1 MNKEKTITKY
11 LTEKTTLT
19 YLEKMLGEKTRQ
31 FITSLVSIT
40 EQEEKL
46 KQCEPSD
53 LLRTCL
59 KAVSLD
65 LPLDNSLGFCFVIP
79 YKIKEEGY
87 KPQLQ
92 IGYKGF
98 LQLALRTGLYK
109 KINVVALHEGE
120 LKKYDPITE
129 QIEYEILPDRDKKPI
144 THYVAFFEMHNGYS
158 KMLVMTKEELLRH
171 GKRFSKTFETGC
183 WQTDQDEMCK
193 KTILK
198 KLLTKWGQLTPEL
211 QQAVKYDQAV
221 ITEKKGKE
229 VIEYPDNPEQP
240 ATVEIKIE
248 EPQPVVKKEVNNENE
263 QKNNENNKKT
273 KKAKN
278 EKKNLLFEE

>member
-1 MNKEKTITKY
+1 MNKQIEKAKSIAEY
-11 LTEKTTLT
+11 LTKETTET
-19 YLEKMLGEKTRQ
+19 YLKKLLGDKTRS
-31 FITSLVSIT
+31 FITSLISLT
-40 EQEEKL
+40 EQEQKL
-46 KQCEPSD
+46 QECKPED
-53 LLRTCL
+53 LIRTCM

-65 LPLDNSLGFCFVIP
+65 LPLDNSLGYAFVIP
-79 YKIKEEGY
+79 YKIKDEGV

-98 LQLALRTGLYK
+98 LQLALRTQKYK

-129 QIEYEILPDRDKKPI
+129 TIEYEILPDREKRPI
-144 THYVAFFEMHNGYS
+144 THYVAYFEMVNGYS

-171 GKRFSKTFETGC
+171 GRRFSKTFETGC

-198 KLLTKWGQLTPEL
+198 KLLTKWGELTPEL

-229 VIEYPDNPEQP
+229 VIEYPDNPEQKEV
-240 ATVEIKIE
+240 VEVKVE
-248 EPQPVVKKEVNNENE
+248 EPQPV
-263 QKNNENNKKT
+263 KT
-273 KKAKN
+273 KQ
-278 EKKNLLFEE
+278 EKKNDEKVKTKLFEE